1 MKTVLLAELR
11 KLRLTRSLWAVPVA
25 GAALSVVGALLFVGL
40 LDGQDL
46 ADRLSEHGPLR
57 FGPTNIGLILLVF
70 GIRVF
75 ADEVHHHTLA
85 STYIAVPQRRSVLA
99 AKALVAAGVAVAFC
113 ASVFVLVVP
122 VTLAGAAIR
131 DIPMSADW
139 GATAGLL
146 ARTSLAMAVTA
157 AMGVALAAIAR
168 NRAVVLVA
176 ALAWLALLEDLV
188 GALLKVPELLPG
200 AVVRALVAGN
210 GGGDALGAGPAA
222 LMLLAIGGVAAAVAI
237 TRLHDDVA

>member
-1 MKTVLLAELR
+1 
-11 KLRLTRSLWAVPVA
+11 
-25 GAALSVVGALLFVGL
+25 
-40 LDGQDL
+40 
-46 ADRLSEHGPLR
+46 
-57 FGPTNIGLILLVF
+57 
-70 GIRVF
+70 
-75 ADEVHHHTLA
+75 
-85 STYIAVPQRRSVLA
+85 
-99 AKALVAAGVAVAFC
+99 
-113 ASVFVLVVP
+113 
-122 VTLAGAAIR
+122 
-131 DIPMSADW
+131 MSADW

-222 LMLLAIGGVAAAVAI
+222 LLLLAIAVWRPPSRSPAFTTTSPDHHPRPGGTTDAHPAP
-237 TRLHDDVA
+237 RRPER

>member
-1 MKTVLLAELR
+1 
-11 KLRLTRSLWAVPVA
+11 
-25 GAALSVVGALLFVGL
+25 
-40 LDGQDL
+40 
-46 ADRLSEHGPLR
+46 
-57 FGPTNIGLILLVF
+57 
-70 GIRVF
+70 
-75 ADEVHHHTLA
+75 
-85 STYIAVPQRRSVLA
+85 
-99 AKALVAAGVAVAFC
+99 
-113 ASVFVLVVP
+113 
-122 VTLAGAAIR
+122 
-131 DIPMSADW
+131 MSADW

-146 ARTSLAMAVTA
+146 ARTSLAMALTA